1 MDTAQITVIL
11 AGSSLLLSIASPI
24 ISNLLNIRH
33 QQKMKRIELNY
44 LHQTQVIEK
53 YLTAVSSLINYHN
66 TEAQKEYGRA
76 CGVIYSAVPEKFWPL
91 IDEIDQHIKEN
102 NDSDAGEVFRK
113 LSKELAKTYNLRDK
127 I

>member
-53 YLTAVSSLINYHN
+53 YLIAVSSLINYHN

-76 CGVIYSAVPEKFWPL
+76 CGEIYSAVPEEFWPL

-113 LSKELAKTYNLRDK
+113 LSKELAKTYNLRAK

>member
-76 CGVIYSAVPEKFWPL
+76 CGEIYSAVPEKFWPL

-102 NDSDAGEVFRK
+102 NDSDTGEVFRK

>member
-66 TEAQKEYGRA
+66 TEAQKEYGRT
-76 CGVIYSAVPEKFWPL
+76 CGEIYSAVPEEFWPL

-102 NDSDAGEVFRK
+102 NDSDTGEVFRK
-113 LSKELAKTYNLRDK
+113 LSKELAKTYNLRAK

>member
-53 YLTAVSSLINYHN
+53 YLIAVSSLINYHN

-76 CGVIYSAVPEKFWPL
+76 W
-91 IDEIDQHIKEN
+91 
-102 NDSDAGEVFRK
+102 GECR
-113 LSKELAKTYNLRDK
+113 
-127 I
+127 

>member
-66 TEAQKEYGRA
+66 TEAEKEYGRA
-76 CGVIYSAVPEKFWPL
+76 CGEIYSAVPEEFWPL
-91 IDEIDQHIKEN
+91 IDEIDQYIKEN

-113 LSKELAKTYNLRDK
+113 LSKELAKTYNLRAK